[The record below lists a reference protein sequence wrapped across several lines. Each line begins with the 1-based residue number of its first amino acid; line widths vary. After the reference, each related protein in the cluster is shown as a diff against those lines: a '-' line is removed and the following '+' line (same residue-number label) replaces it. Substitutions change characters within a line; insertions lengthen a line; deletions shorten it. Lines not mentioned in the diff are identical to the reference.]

1 MPRSTDRIQVDIRG
15 DRTGAQR
22 IREAL
27 TKVSKVKTDSGTE
40 VEVVVLPSG
49 SAPSDDCPLVV
60 LGPDDERTML
70 AAVEDGA
77 MGYVLS
83 TSTTAELESA
93 LETVANGVAVV
104 PPMMLGSLLRH
115 AVSRRKAVDDVR
127 HRLAVLTVRE
137 REVVEQLS
145 LGKQRRDIARH
156 LFISPETVRT
166 HIQRA
171 MSKLEVHSQTEL
183 MALIAPLELGEK

>member
-1 MPRSTDRIQVDIRG
+1 MPRSADRIEVDIRG

-27 TKVSKVKTDSGTE
+27 TKVSKVKTDSGTD
-40 VEVVVLPSG
+40 VEVVVLPRG
-49 SAPSDDCPLVV
+49 STPSDDCPLVV
-60 LGPDDERTML
+60 LGPDDERAML

-83 TSTTAELESA
+83 TSTTEEIEYA

-115 AVSRRKAVDDVR
+115 AVSRRKAVDDVMR
-127 HRLAVLTVRE
+127 QLAVLTVRE

-183 MALIAPLELGEK
+183 MALIAPLEPGEK

>member
-1 MPRSTDRIQVDIRG
+1 MPRSADRIEVDIRG

-49 SAPSDDCPLVV
+49 STPSDDCPLVV
-60 LGPDDERTML
+60 LGPDDERAML

-93 LETVANGVAVV
+93 LVTVATGVAVV